1 MKIYVLI
8 ENTSSRPDLVAEHG
22 LSLLVEACGRR
33 ILFDTG
39 ASSAFAD
46 NAAQMGVE
54 LSTVDAC
61 VLSHGHCDH
70 GGGLL
75 RFLQQNAHAPVLVS
89 PHAFDVHYNAHG
101 KDIGL
106 SSALLRHERV
116 CVVAED
122 VYPLFPGVV
131 LHRAASMPALYP
143 AEGQGMEAVVHGVR
157 VADDFRHEQYL
168 LVEERGMRVLI
179 SGCSHRGV
187 LNIASYFRPDVLV
200 GGFHYMRCDAV
211 ADSARLQQAAQVLL
225 ALPTRYY
232 YTGHCTGA
240 CAMGILQ
247 PQMGH
252 RLHAFATGDV
262 LRLSQEELSVHAVLR
277 R

>member
-1 MKIYVLI
+1 MKIHVLI
-8 ENTSSRPDLVAEHG
+8 ENTSIRPGLVAEHG

-39 ASSAFAD
+39 ASCAFAD
-46 NAAQMGVE
+46 NAAKMGVD

-61 VLSHGHCDH
+61 IISHGHNDH

-75 RFLQQNAHAPVLVS
+75 RFLQENTHAPVLVS
-89 PHAFDVHYNAHG
+89 PHAFDFHYNAHG

-106 SSALLRHERV
+106 PASLLCNERL
-116 CVVAED
+116 CVVEED
-122 VYPLFPGVV
+122 VCPLFAGVV
-131 LHRAASMPALYP
+131 LHGGASLPTLYS
-143 AEGQGMEAVVHGVR
+143 AEGPGMEAVVHGVR

-168 LVEERGMRVLI
+168 LLEERGLRVLI

-187 LNIASYFRPDVLV
+187 LNIATHFRPDVLV

-225 ALPTRYY
+225 ALPTMY

-247 PQMGH
+247 PQMGN

-262 LRLSQEELSVHAVLR
+262 LRLSQEELAVHAVFR
-277 R
+277 G

>member
-1 MKIYVLI
+1 M
-8 ENTSSRPDLVAEHG
+8 ENTSIRPDLVAEHG

-39 ASSAFAD
+39 ASCAFAD
-46 NAAQMGVE
+46 NAAKMGLD

-61 VLSHGHCDH
+61 VLSHGHYDH

-75 RFLQQNAHAPVLVS
+75 RFLQENSHAPVLVS
-89 PHAFDVHYNAHG
+89 PHAFDCHYNAHG
-101 KDIGL
+101 KEIGL
-106 SSALLRHERV
+106 PSSLLQNERF

-131 LHRAASMPALYP
+131 LHRAASMPSLYP

-168 LVEERGMRVLI
+168 LLEECGVRVLI

-187 LNIASYFRPDVLV
+187 LNIATHFRPNVLV

-232 YTGHCTGA
+232 TGHCTGD

-247 PQMGH
+247 PQMGN

-262 LRLSQEELSVHAVLR
+262 LRLSQEELSVHAVLCR
-277 R
+277 

>member
-8 ENTSSRPDLVAEHG
+8 ENTSSRPGLVAEHG
-22 LSLLVEACGRR
+22 LSLWVEACGRR

-39 ASSAFAD
+39 ASSAFAE
-46 NAAQMGVE
+46 NALKMGPD
-54 LSTVDAC
+54 LSTADAC

-75 RFLQQNAHAPVLVS
+75 RFLQENTHAPVLVS
-89 PHAFDVHYNAHG
+89 PHAFDLHYNAHG

-106 SSALLRHERV
+106 PPSLLRHERV
-116 CVVAED
+116 CVVEED
-122 VYPLFPGVV
+122 VHPLFPGVV
-131 LHRAASMPALYP
+131 LHRAASMPTLYP
-143 AEGQGMEAVVHGVR
+143 AEGQGMQAVVGGMR

-168 LVEERGMRVLI
+168 LVEEHGLRVLI

-200 GGFHYMRCDAV
+200 GGFHYMRCSTE
-211 ADSARLQQAAQVLL
+211 ADTARLQQAAQEML
-225 ALPTRYY
+225 ALPTQY

-240 CAMGILQ
+240 FALGVLQ
-247 PQMGH
+247 PQMGE
-252 RLHAFATGDV
+252 RLRAFATGDV
-262 LRLSQEELSVHAVLR
+262 LWLRQEELSVHAALCR
-277 R
+277 